1 MWEMIY
7 ISGKPGFINN
17 LFKQLQHADIATLP
31 GSTEGSQI
39 AAIWVLKGTDLR
51 ELKIALGSKFVFKY
65 RLRFFQSYSDLT
77 GIEEPKPQQN
87 FTKNEREMIRK
98 MIAREEVQLKI
109 A

>member
-17 LFKQLQHADIATLP
+17 LFKQLQNADIPTLP
-31 GSTEGSQI
+31 GNTEGSQI

-51 ELKIALGSKFVFKY
+51 KLKIALGSKFVFKH